1 VMFDASAIG
10 LERRDLFVAHALAQI
25 EINQLAEGQRFA
37 IFLARRRGI
46 ASSGNLSEKAL
57 CLGARPLRRP
67 GRSMLANSQSP
78 LRRAAARTGPIID
91 R

>member
-1 VMFDASAIG
+1 MFDASAIG

-46 ASSGNLSEKAL
+46 ASAATSARRRFASARALSGVQGDP
-57 CLGARPLRRP
+57 CLPIVSRRFGERRP
-67 GRSMLANSQSP
+67 EP
-78 LRRAAARTGPIID
+78 AR
-91 R
+91 